1 MKPSVF
7 GRAVRS
13 PCISVCRIDEATGY
27 CEGCL
32 RTIDEIAGWGMMTDD
47 RKASVWEEL
56 RRRRSVLDPVMPT
69 EPPGRTGQLPATL
82 PVAAPGLTPP
92 PRRDD

>member
-13 PCISVCRIDEATGY
+13 PCISVCRIDEVSGY
-27 CEGCL
+27 CTGCY

-47 RKASVWEEL
+47 RKSLVWEAL
-56 RRRRSVLDPVMPT
+56 RRRRATLDPVAPT
-69 EPPGRTGQLPATL
+69 EAPPRDAQAPST
-82 PVAAPGLTPP
+82 AAGSAPQLTPP
-92 PRRDD
+92 PDRMD